1 MPTLSWFPMPV
12 YVDKVL
18 GEAKE
23 KIEEELYDVY
33 NSTTWKIL
41 SSIHKRILKFRQ

>member
-1 MPTLSWFPMPV
+1 MSTLSWFPMPV

-23 KIEEELYDVY
+23 KIEEDFMLYMIKQ
-33 NSTTWKIL
+33 SL
-41 SSIHKRILKFRQ
+41 LRILNGHKIQTN